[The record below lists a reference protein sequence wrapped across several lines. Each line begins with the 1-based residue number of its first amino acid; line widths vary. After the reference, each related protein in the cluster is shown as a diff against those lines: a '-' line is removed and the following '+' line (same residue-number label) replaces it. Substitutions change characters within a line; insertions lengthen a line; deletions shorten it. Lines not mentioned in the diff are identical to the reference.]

1 MKGMDKNTGKALE
14 DKEHLRQSITDIL
27 TTPLGSRVMRR
38 DYGSRLFELVDH
50 PTSPALLVDIYAATA
65 EAIKKWEPRLLVES
79 VQADTIESGKISL
92 TLTGRYR
99 PSGEPVTLEGIVV

>member
-1 MKGMDKNTGKALE
+1 MKGMDRTTGKSLE
-14 DKEHLRQSITDIL
+14 DKEHLRQSIEDIL

-65 EAIKKWEPRLLVES
+65 EAIKKWEPRVRIES
-79 VQADTIESGKISL
+79 VEADEITNGRITL
-92 TLTGRYR
+92 TLTGTYL
-99 PSGEPVTLEGIVV
+99 PDGQEIKIEGIVV